1 MKFKNYLTEKWK
13 KIPIRR
19 TTGRRDVWT
28 YDKYEISKQEDG
40 TFKLVDI
47 TQTIRNEYKELGIFS
62 SLKKAKDSIGD

>member
-1 MKFKNYLTEKWK
+1 MKFKNYLQEKWQ
-13 KIPIRR
+13 RR
-19 TTGRRDVWT
+19 QHYKGKPFWV

-62 SLKKAKDSIGD
+62 SLKKAKDSIGE